1 MPIEIKMPA
10 ITPDF
15 DAGNI
20 SSWDKSVGDK
30 VVKGDTLVA
39 IETDKAIIEVEAESN
54 GTLGQILIPTG
65 TEDVP
70 VHSLIGY
77 LLIGDETIADL
88 PKRPAEDNENNE
100 GNEGNGISTASESE
114 SELNPVEGL
123 TSVTVTTLPT
133 LPVMPAQEE
142 VSENRSQRLFASPL
156 ARRIAEQNQVDLK
169 TLKGRGPRGR
179 ILRADVEHALHP
191 KAPESEVSQA
201 TSPQSSLI
209 KHSQVRKVIAQRLVE
224 SKQQIPH
231 FYLSVDCEIDTLKG
245 MLLELNA
252 AAPTKTNA
260 DTSVKEATY
269 KLTINDVVVKAV
281 ARAMELVPEVNAS
294 WTDKAMVRHEA
305 IDISIA
311 VSTDAGLI
319 TPIVCQANT
328 KGLSSISN
336 EIRQL
341 AQTARKGQL
350 QPHQYQGGGFTI
362 SNLGMYGIDHFSAIV
377 NPPQACILAVGAG
390 QKKPVVKDDELAIAT
405 VMNLTLSADHRVVDG
420 AVGAQFLSLVKR
432 FVESPAHLML

>member
-1 MPIEIKMPA
+1 VPIEIKMPA

-20 SSWDKSVGDK
+20 SSWDKAVGDK

-39 IETDKAIIEVEAESN
+39 IETEKAIVEVEAESN

-88 PKRPAEDNENNE
+88 PTRPAE
-100 GNEGNGISTASESE
+100 GHSVLISAVPAPED
-114 SELNPVEGL
+114 NPVEVL
-123 TSVTVTTLPT
+123 TAVTVPT

-142 VSENRSQRLFASPL
+142 LSENRSQRLFASPL
-156 ARRIAEQNQVDLK
+156 ARRIAGQNQVDLN

-179 ILRADVEHALHP
+179 ILRADVEHAIST
-191 KAPESEVSQA
+191 KTPEAQLTQA
-201 TSPQSSLI
+201 ISPQSSLI

-245 MLLELNA
+245 MLQELNGV
-252 AAPTKTNA
+252 APTKINP
-260 DTSVKEATY
+260 DTSEKEATY
-269 KLTINDVVVKAV
+269 KLTINDFVVKAV
-281 ARAMELVPEVNAS
+281 SRAMELVPEVNAS
-294 WTDKAMVRHEA
+294 WTDKAMLRHET

-328 KGLSSISN
+328 KGLSNISN

-362 SNLGMYGIDHFSAIV
+362 SNLGMYGIDNFSAII

-390 QKKPVVKDDELAIAT
+390 QKKPVVKDDQLAIAT

>member
-1 MPIEIKMPA
+1 VPIEIKMPA

-20 SSWDKSVGDK
+20 SSWDKAVGDK

-54 GTLGQILIPTG
+54 GTLGQILVPTG
-65 TEDVP
+65 SEDVP

-88 PKRPAEDNENNE
+88 PKKPAEANSVLTSLAPVPEV
-100 GNEGNGISTASESE
+100 
-114 SELNPVEGL
+114 NPVEV
-123 TSVTVTTLPT
+123 VTAVIVPT
-133 LPVMPAQEE
+133 LPGIPVPEE
-142 VSENRSQRLFASPL
+142 FSKNLLQRLFASPL
-156 ARRIAEQNQVDLK
+156 ARRIADQNQVDLT
-169 TLKGRGPRGR
+169 TLKGRGPRER
-179 ILRADVEHALHP
+179 ILRADVEHAMRT
-191 KAPESEVSQA
+191 KAPESQLVQSN
-201 TSPQSSLI
+201 SPQPSLI

-245 MLLELNA
+245 MLQELNA

-260 DTSVKEATY
+260 DTSAKEATY
-269 KLTINDVVVKAV
+269 KLTINDFVVKAV

-294 WTDKAMVRHEA
+294 WTDKAMVRYGE

-328 KGLSSISN
+328 KGLSSISS

-362 SNLGMYGIDHFSAIV
+362 SNLGMYGIDNFSAII

-390 QKKPVVKDDELAIAT
+390 HKKPVVKDDELAIAT